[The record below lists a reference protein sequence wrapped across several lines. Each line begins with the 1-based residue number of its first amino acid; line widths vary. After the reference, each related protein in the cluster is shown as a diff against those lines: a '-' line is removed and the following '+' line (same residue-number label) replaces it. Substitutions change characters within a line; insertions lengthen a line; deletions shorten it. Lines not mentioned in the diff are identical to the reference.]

1 MSRAITI
8 ASWLIL
14 SIGALE
20 RCQANVVFHFSLDFN
35 VKQPENS
42 SETINKTILVNH
54 NLVSIQ
60 DNEPGPTT
68 AWSEQDQY
76 NEVAVELL
84 MDTKRVVQQLNVE
97 LSPLVGRSNELA
109 ARLKQTLRYVNDV
122 DASLENGHF
131 GQHVEQL
138 RKYIT
143 LVDTLQLPSRTGGVR
158 TLEFVLLKLALE
170 KHQLLAKNQEVA
182 EYLQRADAAWTRYKS
197 TQVVLSES

>member
-1 MSRAITI
+1 MSRTITV
-8 ASWLIL
+8 ATWLIL
-14 SIGALE
+14 GIGVLE
-20 RCQANVVFHFSLDFN
+20 PC
-35 VKQPENS
+35 QPENS
-42 SETINKTILVNH
+42 AETINKTILVNH
-54 NLVSIQ
+54 NLVSMQ

-76 NEVAVELL
+76 NEVALELL
-84 MDTKRVVQQLNVE
+84 LDTKRVVQQLNLE
-97 LSPLVGRSNELA
+97 LSPLVGRSDELA
-109 ARLKQTLRYVNDV
+109 ARLKQTLRYVNGV

-138 RKYIT
+138 RNYLT
-143 LVDTLQLPSRTGGVR
+143 LVDTLQQPSRTGGVR

-197 TQVVLSES
+197 TQVVVSES